1 MFGANIVKL
10 GNRGQRVENDPV
22 GHFSEGARLQ
32 ERQLWSRQFEPLTNK
47 ANLFRIRR
55 PADREGKRQEGFT
68 NPAFSNYPPKKGK
81 KQRKNLPE
89 SLTRADWGCNLRYN
103 SPLKINQLISNLIL

>member
-22 GHFSEGARLQ
+22 GNFSEGARLQ

-55 PADREGKRQEGFT
+55 PADRKGKRQEARGSRQEAVGLYQSGLFELST
-68 NPAFSNYPPKKGK
+68 PKRK
-81 KQRKNLPE
+81 K
-89 SLTRADWGCNLRYN
+89 SA
-103 SPLKINQLISNLIL
+103 